1 MEIILG
7 VLVSLASQLSKK
19 IFGTGEYQ
27 TLGTVA
33 VLSLAA
39 SGVYVLFGH
48 SEYWDTVVQILTTA
62 GAFYTFIIARFPK
75 ASNTVVS
82 E

>member
-7 VLVSLASQLSKK
+7 VLVSLVSQVSKK
-19 IFGTGEYQ
+19 FFGTGEYQ
-27 TLGTVA
+27 TLTTTVILA
-33 VLSLAA
+33 IVAAAGFTILKHEGYWESLLQ
-39 SGVYVLFGH
+39 V
-48 SEYWDTVVQILTTA
+48 LTTA

-75 ASNTVVS
+75 SGGA